1 MYQLR
6 NVKAMS
12 PLEIDVLE
20 ARRVY
25 KSIGAIPTQMLRSSI
40 YRAWERS
47 HLQGANPYALQAE
60 KLSSVDTERLIEQK
74 RNLIQ
79 IASPYIR
86 MLSQAA
92 GIDRHAVILGDS
104 DAIVLDVVGDK
115 QTVQGPEPFP
125 GPGSLMSEAVAGANG
140 IGTPLAETDYIEI
153 VSTEHFIDGFH
164 PFTCQGIPLHNDKR
178 EIVGVL
184 SICLRRADA
193 TQRLKEIL
201 LCASGGVEAE
211 LLIANLEKDVRRVLQ
226 SNPNEYQPLEELRQ
240 DIIQV
245 NQAARLKLEVISR
258 MVAVNRLDYAVQLL
272 QQAEQSIQIF
282 RRRAAIWRNLA
293 SFEIGALQPVILTD
307 HISDLV
313 ELLSTEATIRQ
324 VEIVT
329 EWYEPI
335 TVVADSRSLLRH
347 LLRYFLQAFDHAG
360 KGGIVKVIV
369 NKISN
374 LDLIQVNFTAI
385 SFVNVSQ
392 SAPTSQVFY
401 LPIKRTRDE

>member
-1 MYQLR
+1 
-6 NVKAMS
+6 MS
-12 PLEIDVLE
+12 PPELDVLE

-25 KSIGAIPTQMLRSSI
+25 KSIGSIPPQMLRSSI

-47 HLQGANPYALQAE
+47 HLQGANPYTLQAE
-60 KLSSVDTERLIEQK
+60 KLSSLDTERLIEKK
-74 RNLIQ
+74 RDLIQ

-92 GIDRHAVILGDS
+92 GTDRHAVVLGDS

-125 GPGSLMSEAVAGANG
+125 GPGSLLSEAVAGANG
-140 IGTPLAETDYIEI
+140 VGTPLAEKNYVEI
-153 VSTEHFIDGFH
+153 VSAEHFIDGFH
-164 PFTCQGIPLHNDKR
+164 QFTCQGIPLHNDKR

-184 SICLRRADA
+184 GISLRRADA
-193 TQRLKEIL
+193 RQRLKEIL
-201 LCASGGVEAE
+201 VCASGGIEAE

-226 SNPNEYQPLEELRQ
+226 SHPDEYQPLEELRQ

-245 NQAARLKLEVISR
+245 NQAARLKLEVVSR
-258 MVAVNRLDYAVQLL
+258 MVAVNRLDYAMQLL
-272 QQAEQSIQIF
+272 QQAEQSIQLF
-282 RRRAAIWRNLA
+282 RRRAEIWRNLA
-293 SFEIGALQPVILTD
+293 SFEIGALQTVTLTD
-307 HISDLV
+307 KISDLV

-324 VEIVT
+324 IQIVT

-335 TVVADSRSLLRH
+335 KVVADPRSLLRH
-347 LLRYFLQAFDHAG
+347 LLRYFLQAFDHTG

-374 LDLIQVNFTAI
+374 FDLVQVSFMSI
-385 SFVNVSQ
+385 SSLNEFQ

-401 LPIKRTRDE
+401 LPIKRNRDE